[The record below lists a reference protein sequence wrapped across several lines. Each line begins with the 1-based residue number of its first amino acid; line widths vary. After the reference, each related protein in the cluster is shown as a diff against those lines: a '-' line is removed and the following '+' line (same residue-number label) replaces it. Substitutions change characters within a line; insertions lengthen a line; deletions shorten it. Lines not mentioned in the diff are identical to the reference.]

1 MSRKPGKSRNRL
13 ADVILDEA
21 TIPRGAPD
29 VDHERAV
36 AIFDLIEE
44 NSFGVPGRDDGPYAL
59 KISQEESK
67 LTFDVRTAKGETAAA
82 IVVSMTPF
90 RPLLKDYFLDLRDLL
105 FSHPRLRARAR
116 SRRSTASAPSSTTRA
131 PSSWP
136 SASPERSRSTRG
148 RRGACSRSFRPCAG
162 GCDAE
167 GRASRPPA
175 HERRHRHV
183 ARPDVSASYMS

>member
-13 ADVILDEA
+13 ADVTLDEA

-59 KISQEESK
+59 KISQEELK

-90 RPLLKDYFLDLRDLL
+90 RPLLKDYFLICETYYSAIRDSSPRQIEAIDRERAKLHNEGAELMAQRLAGKVEIDQGTARRLFALISALRW
-105 FSHPRLRARAR
+105 R
-116 SRRSTASAPSSTTRA
+116 
-131 PSSWP
+131 
-136 SASPERSRSTRG
+136 
-148 RRGACSRSFRPCAG
+148 
-162 GCDAE
+162 
-167 GRASRPPA
+167 
-175 HERRHRHV
+175 V
-183 ARPDVSASYMS
+183 